1 MITMEI
7 EQSIF
12 LTIMPRSISV
22 NTDGLPVS
30 VFVSPRLSGADNLG
44 SFTDWLEWTRK
55 LKENGM
61 ELEFQSE
68 TRTLNIPIDPEPLR
82 PELWEQLFKYD
93 TLVRSFTFDD
103 YSDRGII
110 SYSVREALSALK
122 GIYQE
127 ASISLALPDPP
138 HRTREQ
144 EGPSNRERLRSLM
157 EGLQVYWSSQV
168 ASRWREAVRVKQKA
182 GQSRYVRRELT
193 GRLDYE
199 GLIVKG
205 PDGNDLQKIAV
216 PFAVFHHMPTPS
228 YSKYPLDTIDTQNI
242 FDFHQALSAINSFP
256 ELLRALGLVFDFE
269 LPRGFLPTTVHDY
282 RTVSIGKINAGW
294 DWAITPKVP
303 QLATAYLHVQL
314 PEKRVF
320 LTAPRVLV
328 DHEAPV
334 TAIGLLNLDPTNFG
348 LAQVDVD
355 GGMHKNIMLA
365 ESIKPPVGH
374 NLDSEAKIEPAP
386 HPEVFDAHATLPSL
400 RSGGLS
406 LYSDQRTIHLL
417 DTLVQSKA
425 FNDAI
430 TGGDIQPRPFFAEDL
445 IRGYRLDIWDSHT
458 NAWHSLHLRNAE
470 YFVGD
475 LEFVRD
481 TKVEEGFVQLAITQ
495 PAKDAL
501 PDTNDLYLHEALAR
515 WSGWSLSAPM
525 PAKHLSRY
533 PKAEEAVPPDVHS
546 EMFSEDEPVTP
557 FKVRSNYQVYPNS
570 LPRLRFGVRYRIRAR
585 VVDLAGNS
593 LKVDD
598 ALANEISAAYA
609 LPYDPEGFAYLR
621 YEPVAAPLLVLRDSK
636 SITDP
641 GSDIDRI
648 VIRTFNDDISKD
660 TVSAEI
666 IGADRHIVPPR
677 TSVEIAER
685 LGMFDDASGNLKS
698 DHATWNLIVQ
708 RDAAELKKSKIAVK
722 GKTDKYP
729 LDPDELINPLPF
741 LPDPLSRGA
750 AIRDLPG
757 TPTYSIGRAEPD
769 SGPSK
774 KVTYQLLNDPNPRLG
789 SATLI
794 SFGNSGNWKKTLG
807 FLFRLA
813 EPESDDMRPD
823 WDPIKR
829 LLKVYLPKG
838 HISVVPLSS
847 FTNKEDLKLMGIW
860 QWLRDYVDRITVTDP
875 EPQFLKPGSESDKI
889 AHVLQ
894 RAVEGGHW
902 MLTPPRLLTLVH
914 AVQQPIGRPE
924 FLPLNVEHKDSG
936 LDTDVLETAP
946 SRGRSDPTEM
956 APITAYRR
964 LRATDTYLLGALRVH
979 GASTIK
985 IDLSA
990 EWEDPED
997 NMAKPSVVQK
1007 SAPVDELPLTE
1018 LNEDY
1023 LRVLARE
1030 SGGQDYR
1037 YVGYYDPEHDQI
1049 AFVRAGDWTR
1059 RNNSSSLYFDGA
1071 APRHILNDTKRHIV
1085 KYTATAKS
1093 RFEEYFPEHPAGGFT
1108 RDSERVIVDIPASAR
1123 PLAPEIVCVIP
1134 TFGWERQTET
1144 NLKRSVRF
1152 GGGLRVY
1159 MRRPWFSSGEGELL
1173 GVTLWS
1179 YTNGVLNNEN
1189 RDKFKPFFTQWGMD
1203 PIWQTGNLSGA
1214 PGIVNFPDAA
1224 DKDRDV
1230 SLDEPV
1236 AKLSD
1241 GQSGRVHVVGF
1252 QPQFDESRKLWFADL
1267 TINTYSQTYMPF
1279 VRLALVRY
1287 QPHALAD
1294 AKVSRVVLADFA
1306 QLTPD
1311 RSAIVTADPHHS
1323 RTLRVVVSGV
1333 SPRGPLAKI
1342 VSKDAADSLSS
1353 PPTQILVRVQKR
1365 DPSVKSDLSWQ
1376 DVSPEEVRINIEQDG
1391 HISTQPDLV
1400 MWAGSI
1406 IFTKTPSPD
1415 QFRLI
1420 IEEKEYISAEH
1431 AIIDDNIIKQP
1442 SRLIYAEVFEIDSAL
1457 VRDVP

>member
-1 MITMEI
+1 MVI

-12 LTIMPRSISV
+12 LTIMPKSISV

-30 VFVSPRLSGADNLG
+30 VFVSPRLSGANKLG
-44 SFTDWLEWTRK
+44 SFTDWLEWTHK
-55 LKENGM
+55 LTENGM

-68 TRTLNIPIDPEPLR
+68 TRTLNIPIDSRPLR

-103 YSDRGII
+103 YSNRGII
-110 SYSVREALSALK
+110 SYSIREALSALK
-122 GIYQE
+122 AIYQE
-127 ASISLALPDPP
+127 ASISLALPDP
-138 HRTREQ
+138 RDRSLKQ
-144 EGPSNRERLRSLM
+144 EGPSNRERLQNLM
-157 EGLQVYWSSQV
+157 EGLQVHWSSQM
-168 ASRWREAVRVKQKA
+168 ASRWREAVRIKQKA
-182 GQSRYVRRELT
+182 GQSRYVRRHLT
-193 GRLDYE
+193 GPLDSE
-199 GLIVKG
+199 GLFANR
-205 PDGNDLQKIAV
+205 PDSNDLQKIAV
-216 PFAVFHHMPTPS
+216 PFSVFHHMPTPS
-228 YSKYPLDTIDTQNI
+228 YSEHPLVNIDTQNL
-242 FDFHQALSAINSFP
+242 FDFHQALSALSAYP

-269 LPRGFLPTTVHDY
+269 LPRAFLPATEDGY
-282 RTVSIGKINAGW
+282 GTVSIAKVNAGW
-294 DWAITPKVP
+294 DWAISPKVP
-303 QLATAYLHVQL
+303 QLATAYLHVLL
-314 PEKRVF
+314 PEKRIF
-320 LTAPRVLV
+320 LTAPRVMI

-365 ESIKPPVGH
+365 ESVNPPIGH
-374 NLDSEAKIEPAP
+374 NRDPDAKIEPAP
-386 HPEVFDAHATLPSL
+386 HPEVYDAHATLPSL

-430 TGGDIQPRPFFAEDL
+430 TSGGVQPRPFFAEDL

-470 YFVGD
+470 YFVGE
-475 LEFVRD
+475 LEFIRE
-481 TKVEEGFVQLAITQ
+481 TNIEEGFVQLAVTQ

-533 PKAEEAVPPDVHS
+533 PKAEESVPPDEHS
-546 EMFSEDEPVTP
+546 ERFSEDEPVTP

-598 ALANEISAAYA
+598 DLANRISSAYA

-636 SITDP
+636 AMTEP
-641 GSDIDRI
+641 GSNIDRI

-660 TVSAEI
+660 TVPAELD
-666 IGADRHIVPPR
+666 GADRHIVPPR
-677 TSVEIAER
+677 TSVEMAER
-685 LGMFDDASGNLKS
+685 LGMFDDVSGNIKS
-698 DHATWNLIVQ
+698 DHATWNLIVE
-708 RDAAELKKSKIAVK
+708 RDAAELKKLKITVK
-722 GKTDKYP
+722 GKTDDYP
-729 LDPDELINPLPF
+729 VDPDELIKPLPF

-769 SGPSK
+769 SGPSQ
-774 KVTYQLLNDPNPRLG
+774 KVNYQLLNDPNPRLG
-789 SATLI
+789 SATLV

-813 EPESDDMRPD
+813 EPESEDMRPD

-829 LLKVYLPKG
+829 ILKVHLPKG
-838 HISVVPLSS
+838 RISVVPLSS
-847 FTNKEDLKLMGIW
+847 FTNTEDLKLMGIW
-860 QWLRDYVDRITVTDP
+860 QWLREYVDRITVTDP
-875 EPQFLKPGSESDKI
+875 KPQFLQPGSENDKI

-894 RAVEGGHW
+894 LVVEGGHW

-924 FLPLNVEHKDSG
+924 FLPLNVEHQDSDLDPDG
-936 LDTDVLETAP
+936 LQTAP

-956 APITAYRR
+956 APIIAYRR
-964 LRATDTYLLGALRVH
+964 LGATDAYLIGALRVH

-997 NMAKPSVVQK
+997 NIAGRFVVQK

-1018 LNEDY
+1018 LNEEY
-1023 LRVLARE
+1023 LRVFARE
-1030 SGGQDYR
+1030 PSGQDYR
-1037 YVGYYDPEHDQI
+1037 NVGYYDPEHDQI
-1049 AFVRAGDWTR
+1049 AFVRTGDWTR
-1059 RNNSSSLYFDGA
+1059 RSDSSSLYFDGA

-1108 RDSERVIVDIPASAR
+1108 RDSDKVIVDIPASSR

-1179 YTNGVLNNEN
+1179 YINGALNNEN

-1214 PGIVNFPDAA
+1214 PGINNFPDAA
-1224 DKDRDV
+1224 DKDWDV

-1236 AKLSD
+1236 ARLSD
-1241 GQSGRVHVVGF
+1241 DQPGRVNVVGF
-1252 QPQFDESRKLWFADL
+1252 QPQFDESRGLWFADL
-1267 TINTYSQTYMPF
+1267 TINTSSQTYMPF

-1311 RSAIVTADPHHS
+1311 RSAIVTSDPHHS

-1333 SPRGPLAKI
+1333 SPRGPVAKI
-1342 VSKDAADSLSS
+1342 VGKHADDGLSS
-1353 PPTQILVRVQKR
+1353 PPTKILVRVQKR
-1365 DPSVKSDLSWQ
+1365 NPSVKSDLSWQ
-1376 DVSPEEVRINIEQDG
+1376 DVAPKEAQVIVEQDG
-1391 HISTQPDLV
+1391 HVSTQPELV

-1406 IFTKTPSPD
+1406 VFTKPPRAG

-1431 AIIDDNIIKQP
+1431 AIFDDNIIKQP
-1442 SRLIYAEVFEIDSAL
+1442 SRLVYAEVFEIDSGL
-1457 VRDVP
+1457 VRDVI

>member
-1 MITMEI
+1 MAI

-12 LTIMPRSISV
+12 LTIMPRSISI

-30 VFVSPRLSGADNLG
+30 VFISPRLSGANNLG
-44 SFTDWLEWTRK
+44 SFADWLEWTRK
-55 LKENGM
+55 LYENGM
-61 ELEFQSE
+61 ELEFRSE
-68 TRTLNIPIDPEPLR
+68 TRTLKFPINTKPLR
-82 PELWEQLFKYD
+82 PELWEQLFKSD

-122 GIYQE
+122 AIYQE
-127 ASISLALPDPP
+127 AGITLALPDPP
-138 HRTREQ
+138 QRTQ
-144 EGPSNRERLRSLM
+144 KHEGPSNRERLRSLM
-157 EGLQVYWSSQV
+157 EGLQVHWSSQM

-182 GQSRYVRRELT
+182 GRSRYVRRELI
-193 GRLDYE
+193 GPLDYE
-199 GLIVKG
+199 GLSVNR
-205 PDGNDLQKIAV
+205 PDSNDLQKIAV

-228 YSKYPLDTIDTQNI
+228 YSEHPLDNIDTQNL
-242 FDFHQALSAINSFP
+242 FDFHQALSALNAYP

-269 LPRGFLPTTVHDY
+269 LPRGFMPTTPLDNY
-282 RTVSIGKINAGW
+282 GIISIGKVNAGW

-303 QLATAYLHVQL
+303 KLETAYLHVQL
-314 PEKRVF
+314 SEKRVF
-320 LTAPRVLV
+320 LTAPRVMV

-334 TAIGLLNLDPTNFG
+334 TAIGLLNLDSTNFG

-365 ESIKPPVGH
+365 ESMRPPIGH
-374 NLDSEAKIEPAP
+374 NRDPDAKIEPAP

-430 TGGDIQPRPFFAEDL
+430 TSGGTQPRPFFAEDL
-445 IRGYRLDIWDSHT
+445 IRGYRLDIWDSRT
-458 NAWHSLHLRNAE
+458 NAWHSLHLRNAK
-470 YFVGD
+470 YFVGE
-475 LEFVRD
+475 LEFIRE
-481 TKVEEGFVQLAITQ
+481 TNVEEGFVQLAMTQ
-495 PAKDAL
+495 PARDSI
-501 PDTNDLYLHEALAR
+501 PVTNDLYLHEALAR

-533 PKAEEAVPPDVHS
+533 ANATDAVPRDEDP

-557 FKVRSNYQVYPNS
+557 FNVRSNYQVYPNS

-593 LKVDD
+593 LKVNDD
-598 ALANEISAAYA
+598 LANEISSAYA
-609 LPYDPEGFAYLR
+609 LPHNPEGFTYLR
-621 YEPVAAPLLVLRDSK
+621 YEPVAAPLLVIRDSK
-636 SITDP
+636 AITEP
-641 GSDIDRI
+641 GSDIDRM

-660 TVSAEI
+660 TIPAQI
-666 IGADRHIVPPR
+666 IGADRHILPPR
-677 TSVEIAER
+677 TSVEMAER
-685 LGMFDDASGNLKS
+685 LGMFDDVSGNLKS
-698 DHATWNLIVQ
+698 DPATWKLIVE
-708 RDAAELKKSKIAVK
+708 RDAAELNKLEIVVK

-729 LDPDELINPLPF
+729 VEPDELINPLPF

-757 TPTYSIGRAEPD
+757 TPTYSIGRAEQD
-769 SGPSK
+769 SGPSQT
-774 KVTYQLLNDPNPRLG
+774 VTYHALSDPNPRNG
-789 SATLI
+789 SVTLI
-794 SFGNSGNWKKTLG
+794 SFGNVDNWKKTLG
-807 FLFRLA
+807 FLFRLT
-813 EPESDDMRPD
+813 EPESDQTDMRPE

-847 FTNKEDLKLMGIW
+847 FTNTEDLKLMGIW

-875 EPQFLKPGSESDKI
+875 QPQFLQPGSEKDKI

-894 RAVEGGHW
+894 RAIEGGHW

-914 AVQQPIGRPE
+914 AVQQPIGLPE
-924 FLPLNVEHKDSG
+924 FLPLNVEHEDSD
-936 LDTDVLETAP
+936 LDTDGLQTAQ

-964 LRATDTYLLGALRVH
+964 LGATDAYLHGALKLH

-985 IDLSA
+985 IHLSA

-997 NMAKPSVVQK
+997 NMAKPSVVHQ
-1007 SAPVDELPLTE
+1007 SSPVDELPLTD

-1023 LRVLARE
+1023 LRILARD
-1030 SGGQDYR
+1030 SGGEDYR

-1059 RNNSSSLYFDGA
+1059 RNNSSSFQFIGA

-1085 KYTATAKS
+1085 KYTAMATS
-1093 RFEEYFPEHPAGGFT
+1093 RFKEYFPENQEGGFT
-1108 RDSERVIVDIPASAR
+1108 RSSNQVIVDIPASAR

-1179 YTNGVLNNEN
+1179 YTNGSLNDNY

-1214 PGIVNFPDAA
+1214 PGIFNFPDAV

-1230 SLDEPV
+1230 SLDESV
-1236 AKLSD
+1236 ARLSD
-1241 GQSGRVHVVGF
+1241 GQPGRVHVVGF
-1252 QPQFDESRKLWFADL
+1252 RPEFDESRGLWFADL

-1294 AKVSRVVLADFA
+1294 ARVSRVVLADFA

-1311 RSAIVTADPHHS
+1311 RSAIVTSDPHHS
-1323 RTLRVVVSGV
+1323 RTLRVVISGV
-1333 SPRGPLAKI
+1333 SPRGPLAK
-1342 VSKDAADSLSS
+1342 VVGKDAADALSS
-1353 PPTQILVRVQKR
+1353 PPTQIRVRVQQR
-1365 DPSVKSDLSWQ
+1365 DPAVKSDLSWH
-1376 DVSPEEVRINIEQDG
+1376 DVLPGEVQVIPEHDG
-1391 HISTQPDLV
+1391 HVATQPELV

-1406 IFTKTPSPD
+1406 IFTKPPSAG

-1420 IEEKEYISAEH
+1420 IEEEEYISAEH

-1457 VRDVP
+1457 VRDTL